1 MFRVNNGNPR
11 TRCETCSNLTI
22 KTAER
27 RHWRRSGVFIINL
40 TFSTPCYSVSIVNF
54 EQVNASWAEANF
66 IIFLPFFCSFWDQ
79 DFSRRRGFMT
89 FHYWLSFNFIQEIRI
104 FSLYIYTYIYL
115 HIYIIY
121 SRKQV
126 YYFLCFIYL
135 FILFFF
141 FLLLLLL
148 FLFFFGF
155 YTERVSVERCFH
167 TCFSSCEY

>member
-1 MFRVNNGNPR
+1 MFKVNNGNPR

-27 RHWRRSGVFIINL
+27 RHWRRSGVFINL

-79 DFSRRRGFMT
+79 DFSRRGAFMT
-89 FHYWLSFNFIQEIRI
+89 FYYWLSFNFIQEIRI

-135 FILFFF
+135 FVLFFF
-141 FLLLLLL
+141 L
-148 FLFFFGF
+148 FVIVVFFFGF